1 MSFASL
7 KARVTHTEVELL
19 IVDFKRCVLLLAVF
33 LFVPFLY
40 KMLQLAESLVRDAP
54 RELMTFVELNDCR
67 VAGWFE

>member
-19 IVDFKRCVLLLAVF
+19 IVDFKRRVLLLAVF